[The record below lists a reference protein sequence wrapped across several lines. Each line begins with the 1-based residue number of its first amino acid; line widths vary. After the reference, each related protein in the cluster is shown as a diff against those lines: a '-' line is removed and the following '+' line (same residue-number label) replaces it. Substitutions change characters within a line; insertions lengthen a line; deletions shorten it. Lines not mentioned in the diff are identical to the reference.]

1 MSEKKYSLEEDNKVV
16 SQERR
21 DLLKKAA
28 YTAPTLVVLGVIT
41 PIDKGYAMS
50 NPPPDP
56 SSPLEGPDPT
66 GR

>member
-1 MSEKKYSLEEDNKVV
+1 MSEKKDSLEEDNKVV

-28 YTAPTLVVLGVIT
+28 YTAPTLVALGVIT
-41 PIDKGYAMS
+41 PIDKAYAWS
-50 NPPPDP
+50 VPPDP